1 MSLVIEFR
9 RHVWQQN
16 EWKNISVFIPLNE
29 RCATWNTEEIREG
42 IRGKIKDVYRIPR
55 NSEFQDYEC

>member
-1 MSLVIEFR
+1 MITSAKNYTKKTNK
-9 RHVWQQN
+9 Q
-16 EWKNISVFIPLNE
+16 KNISVFIPLNE

-42 IRGKIKDVYRIPR
+42 IRGKIKDVYKIPR